1 MKYELMLILSPK
13 LSDKEIEKTL
23 AEVKETLT
31 ENACSVFAED
41 TWGKRDLA
49 YKISSFST
57 GYYVVMNFE
66 GEPEGI
72 QAIHKDF
79 RIQPG
84 LVRYLLIKVADG
96 YKLEKF
102 EDLKERTPRKLET
115 RQAEELKKKVTSSR
129 TKKPVKEEAAP
140 EASKEKDA
148 KLDEK
153 LSAIINDTDIDL

>member
-1 MKYELMLILSPK
+1 MKYELMVILSPK

-49 YKISSFST
+49 YKISIFST

-66 GEPEGI
+66 CEPDGLP
-72 QAIHKDF
+72 AIHKDL

-84 LVRYLLIKVADG
+84 ILRYLLTKIPDG
-96 YKLEKF
+96 YHLERF
-102 EDLKERTPRKLET
+102 DETSDRTPRKLQS
-115 RQAEELKKKVTSSR
+115 RQAEELSKKVAISAKKKV
-129 TKKPVKEEAAP
+129 VVEKEEQ
-140 EASKEKDA
+140 KDE